1 MGPRGN
7 FFTPG
12 ASQGEFNYPR
22 GPRGNPPTPLGILRR
37 VRATSGFPIPTLPR
51 GHQEIRKIFPQ
62 RGGGG
67 GPGGEEGGT
76 KVDGPIWGFRNPH
89 WNSIFVAS
97 AHILDTDASR
107 RLQDA
112 SKTLQDA
119 QNHPLDAPKSRPRR
133 ENGASEHP
141 KTNDFLMF
149 FRLVGKL
156 A

>member
-1 MGPRGN
+1 M
-7 FFTPG
+7 
-12 ASQGEFNYPR
+12 
-22 GPRGNPPTPLGILRR
+22 
-37 VRATSGFPIPTLPR
+37 
-51 GHQEIRKIFPQ
+51 
-62 RGGGG
+62 GGGF
-67 GPGGEEGGT
+67 
-76 KVDGPIWGFRNPH
+76 VDHYRGAVGSQACTFFVYI
-89 WNSIFVAS
+89 VAS
-97 AHILDTDASR
+97 AHILDTDAPR

-141 KTNDFLMF
+141 KTNDFLTF